1 MPILP
6 ASSATSDLD
15 CICKSVLFDEAC
27 KLLDGMNSVF
37 A

>member
-1 MPILP
+1 MRISQ

-15 CICKSVLFDEAC
+15 CICKSVLFDEVSE
-27 KLLDGMNSVF
+27 LVDGMNPGF